1 MLYAIKGE
9 RDHVSESFR
18 ENKSGF
24 ALEPWKE
31 AGVSVSKNENQT
43 GKQDQL
49 CYKYPFNVWK
59 AVSTF

>member
-49 CYKYPFNVWK
+49 CYKYPFNV
-59 AVSTF
+59 